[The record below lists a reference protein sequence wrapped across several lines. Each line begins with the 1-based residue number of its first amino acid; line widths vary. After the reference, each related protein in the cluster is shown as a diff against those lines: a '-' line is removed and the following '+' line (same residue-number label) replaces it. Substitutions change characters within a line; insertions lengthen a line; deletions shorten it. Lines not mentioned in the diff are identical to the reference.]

1 MTALTIAKTDD
12 IERLMKLVAD
22 FHIEA
27 DITQDEDTRRAAL
40 MPLLQGS
47 SHGVI
52 YLIGPMRAPVGYVA
66 LSFGWSIEYGG
77 LDGFI
82 DEIYI
87 RPRVRGRG
95 IGSEVLIALP
105 RALSGSG
112 LKTLHLEVHRENHRA
127 RKLYS
132 KLRFEARE
140 TYTLMSK
147 TL

>member
-22 FHIEA
+22 FHAEA
-27 DITQDEDTRRAAL
+27 GISQDEDTRRAAL
-40 MPLLQGS
+40 MPLLDGS
-47 SHGVI
+47 PHGVI
-52 YLIGPMRAPVGYVA
+52 YLIGPMRAPVGYIA

-82 DEIYI
+82 DEIFI

-112 LKTLHLEVHRENHRA
+112 LKTLHLEVHRDNHRA
-127 RKLYS
+127 RELYS
-132 KLRFEARE
+132 KLHFEARD
-140 TYTLMSK
+140 TYTVMSK
-147 TL
+147 AL